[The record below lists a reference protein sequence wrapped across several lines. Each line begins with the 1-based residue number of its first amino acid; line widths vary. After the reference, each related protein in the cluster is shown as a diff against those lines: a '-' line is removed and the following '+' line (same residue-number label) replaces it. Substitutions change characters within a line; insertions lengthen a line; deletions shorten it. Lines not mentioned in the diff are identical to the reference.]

1 MAFSIYARGPI
12 EHGSQKPNEH
22 FETYG
27 FMDIARYEILP
38 SGVLIVDKDGDGNC
52 WVLAP
57 DRWQWVRSNR
67 HAAGEHG
74 KSGADELGADF

>member
-12 EHGSQKPNEH
+12 EQGSQTPNDQ

-27 FMDIARYEILP
+27 YMDNGRYEILP

-67 HAAGEHG
+67 HAPGEDG
-74 KSGADELGADF
+74 KCGADELGADF